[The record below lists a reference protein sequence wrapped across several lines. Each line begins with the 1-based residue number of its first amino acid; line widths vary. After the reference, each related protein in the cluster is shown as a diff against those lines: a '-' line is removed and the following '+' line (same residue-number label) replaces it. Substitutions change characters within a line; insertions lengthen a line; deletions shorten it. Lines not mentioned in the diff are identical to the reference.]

1 MDNHELYHY
10 GIKGQRWG
18 IRRFQKKNGSLTPAG
33 KKRKKE
39 TWSEDATE
47 ASKIRKKPVKE
58 MSNAELKRLNERIRL
73 EQEYSRLNP
82 SNSKKALAA
91 VTATA
96 TAMGALLNLYNN
108 SDKIV
113 AKGKPIVDKLIK
125 PAAEKAKKEMAIGMW
140 SDVHSDELY
149 HFGVKGMKWGRR
161 KVRGHAGPGRYAT
174 KKRQLA
180 GDKKDLEALNKG
192 QHLSAGVTKKRQA
205 AYDARDRAALE
216 KRIAKGEKVLSSKQ
230 IEKSIEK
237 AKKTGRLVDI
247 HDSKVMG
254 VKQKNG
260 DILFVDATDVR
271 KLGVDAA
278 EQKAKKYVE
287 KNRAKGKKATDKE
300 EKELIKDLM
309 KNYDKNDPDYHEAMA
324 LLSEMYSD

>member
-1 MDNHELYHY
+1 MDNYELYHY

-33 KKRKKE
+33 KKRQKE
-39 TWSEDATE
+39 KWSEDATE

-82 SNSKKALAA
+82 SNRKKAIAA

-96 TAMGALLNLYNN
+96 ATMGTLLNLYNN
-108 SDKIV
+108 SDKLIE
-113 AKGKPIVDKLIK
+113 KGRPIAQKLIN
-125 PAAEKAKKEMAIGMW
+125 PVARKAKDAMAIGLW
-140 SDVHSDELY
+140 SDIHSDELY

-192 QHLSAGVTKKRQA
+192 QHLSAGLTKKRQA
-205 AYDARDRAALE
+205 KFDARDKAALE
-216 KRIAKGEKVLSSKQ
+216 KRIAKNEAGDKSASNKTAKSSK
-230 IEKSIEK
+230 EELVKN
-237 AKKTGRLVDI
+237 AKPYKETGD
-247 HDSKVMG
+247 HK
-254 VKQKNG
+254 
-260 DILFVDATDVR
+260 LFMNMATD
-271 KLGVDAA
+271 
-278 EQKAKKYVE
+278 
-287 KNRAKGKKATDKE
+287 
-300 EKELIKDLM
+300 
-309 KNYDKNDPDYHEAMA
+309 A
-324 LLSEMYSD
+324 LLSKDYKLYDEIIQFDVEQGKRWADGYFSEESYARYQK